1 VSAPFAFTVAVDQ
14 VTEDPDG
21 FAGYY
26 DAQKQ
31 EFVWE
36 GGRDATLGSPVCSAS
51 YIPDPWRYHHCRIE
65 GMTSCSVD
73 TPCNPLYG
81 CYGYTCDYG

>member
-1 VSAPFAFTVAVDQ
+1 MTAPFAFTVAVDQ
-14 VTEDPDG
+14 PHVDDY
-21 FAGYY
+21 AGYY
-26 DAQKQ
+26 DAEKQ

-36 GGRDATLGSPVCSAS
+36 GGQDATLGSPVCSAS
-51 YIPDPWRYHHCRIE
+51 YIPDPWRYHHCKVE
-65 GMTSCSVD
+65 GMTSCSLD